1 MFIWAL
7 RIFWLTRA
15 VSGVDLD
22 ENSSCRL
29 DGVESK
35 GGGGGSS
42 SLAGEGGREG
52 GPGRT
57 EIHHPGPYVY
67 TTSQHNSLN
76 KTISTI
82 SSRD

>member
-1 MFIWAL
+1 M
-7 RIFWLTRA
+7 
-15 VSGVDLD
+15 SGVDLD

-67 TTSQHNSLN
+67 TTS
-76 KTISTI
+76 
-82 SSRD
+82 

>member
-1 MFIWAL
+1 MK
-7 RIFWLTRA
+7 TPA
-15 VSGVDLD
+15 VGWM
-22 ENSSCRL
+22 
-29 DGVESK
+29 ESK

-42 SLAGEGGREG
+42 SLAGEEG
-52 GPGRT
+52 GPCTT
-57 EIHHPGPYVY
+57 EIHHLGPYVY